1 MLGSVERINARIQ
14 EIQARISSFQATPPS
29 KPHTGADT
37 LSSVLPN
44 GVKSPSVN
52 VNLPFSPPRP
62 FDLTLA
68 QAQGRVQLRKMDET
82 LTSVPANIEALVHKY
97 ASQNGLQPE
106 LVRAV
111 IQQESGGNPRSES
124 VVGAM
129 GLMQLMPETAKGL
142 GVQNAFDPEQNIA
155 GGTRYLAGLMKEFGN
170 DLPRALAAYNA
181 GPNAVRKA
189 GGVPNF
195 PETQNYVRKIMSM
208 VENARIR

>member
-1 MLGSVERINARIQ
+1 MLEGVERISARIQ
-14 EIQARISSFQATPPS
+14 EIQARMSTFQPAPPTPPAS
-29 KPHTGADT
+29 GGA
-37 LSSVLPN
+37 SSVLPN

-52 VNLPFSPPRP
+52 VSLPFSPPRP
-62 FDLTLA
+62 FDLSLA
-68 QAQGRVQLRKMDET
+68 QAQGRIQLRKMDEA
-82 LTSVPANIEALVHKY
+82 LADAPVNIDALVQKY

-111 IQQESGGNPRSES
+111 IQQESGGNPRSVS

-142 GVQNAFDPEQNIA
+142 GVKDAFDPEQNIA
-155 GGTRYLAGLMKEFGN
+155 GGTRYLAGLLKEFGN

-181 GPNAVRKA
+181 GPGAVRKA

-195 PETQNYVRKIMSM
+195 PETQNYVRKIMGM
-208 VENARIR
+208 VEGARSR

>member
-1 MLGSVERINARIQ
+1 MLEGVERINSRIQ
-14 EIQARISSFQATPPS
+14 EIQARISSFQPAPPS
-29 KPHTGADT
+29 KPQTGVDA
-37 LSSVLPN
+37 LSSTLPN
-44 GVKSPSVN
+44 GTKSPSVN

-68 QAQGRVQLRKMDET
+68 QAQGRIQLRKMDET
-82 LTSVPANIEALVHKY
+82 LSNIPSNIEALVQKY
-97 ASQNGLQPE
+97 ATQNGLQPE

-111 IQQESGGNPRSES
+111 IQQESGGNPHSES
-124 VVGAM
+124 VAGAM

-142 GVQNAFDPEQNIA
+142 GVQNAFDPEQNIS

-170 DLPRALAAYNA
+170 DTPRALAAYNA

-208 VENARIR
+208 IENARGR